1 MLWQYNGPLKKDHSV
16 NFVCIQYQPTK
27 CALHNSGFGKISS
40 DDNIANNKGQII
52 SEQNCGVLNFPKM
65 KQNIAMISA
74 LATKMGQIRK
84 IKAHFHAD

>member
-52 SEQNCGVLNFPKM
+52 SEQNCCVLNFLK
-65 KQNIAMISA
+65 NNEITLRIIA
-74 LATKMGQIRK
+74 LASKRGQIKK
-84 IKAHFHAD
+84 IKALYYTN